1 MYFSCN
7 KARIGLIC
15 MPSDEAAKEKIL
27 ELSQT
32 KNKYQFLGF
41 YDAMWSS
48 IWISTI
54 FGLLFFMISF
64 YYPYR
69 SIPWIMFLGGIISVL
84 LGGLTLMF
92 AFFVILGIYTFKT
105 LINEERG
112 ESIYIGM
119 RMYHS
124 AANL

>member
-84 LGGLTLMF
+84 LGGLILM
-92 AFFVILGIYTFKT
+92 
-105 LINEERG
+105 
-112 ESIYIGM
+112 
-119 RMYHS
+119 
-124 AANL
+124 